1 MMCIRLSVRNEPVT
15 SGDRRP
21 RPSCIS
27 PRQKRTGHR
36 YRFYKTISLL
46 STLNCPLQ
54 VYIAAVNMICDV
66 IGNDGVR
73 LGLIRDAR
81 LSAAVNSRRSPRP
94 ACLDVAPLSDVLLDR
109 LRAGVKV
116 NLIYDSF
123 GSKDTPGAFF
133 NGLGQA
139 GAKVVRFNPVN
150 PLSSGALSIRV
161 GWSPN
166 DRDHRKLTVVDGRIG
181 FAGGVNLDKA
191 YENPESAAPP
201 RCTATR
207 CTLIGAT
214 RQYGSKA
221 RRWLNCKSCF
231 CHIAGPAGA
240 ICRSGGLL
248 PVLAAPRRSDDP
260 HHLQFSQHSPA
271 AVLRV
276 PADRDA
282 QRPPAR
288 LAVRRLFRAIAPGA

>member
-1 MMCIRLSVRNEPVT
+1 M
-15 SGDRRP
+15 
-21 RPSCIS
+21 
-27 PRQKRTGHR
+27 
-36 YRFYKTISLL
+36 
-46 STLNCPLQ
+46 
-54 VYIAAVNMICDV
+54 
-66 IGNDGVR
+66 
-73 LGLIRDAR
+73 
-81 LSAAVNSRRSPRP
+81 
-94 ACLDVAPLSDVLLDR
+94 DVAPLSDVLLDR

-201 RCTATR
+201 AHGD
-207 CTLIGAT
+207 TLHAYWRDEAI
-214 RQYGSKA
+214 R
-221 RRWLNCKSCF
+221 
-231 CHIAGPAGA
+231 IEGPAVA
-240 ICRSGGLL
+240 E
-248 PVLAAPRRSDDP
+248 
-260 HHLQFSQHSPA
+260 LQK
-271 AVLRV
+271 
-276 PADRDA
+276 
-282 QRPPAR
+282 
-288 LAVRRLFRAIAPGA
+288 LFFAT